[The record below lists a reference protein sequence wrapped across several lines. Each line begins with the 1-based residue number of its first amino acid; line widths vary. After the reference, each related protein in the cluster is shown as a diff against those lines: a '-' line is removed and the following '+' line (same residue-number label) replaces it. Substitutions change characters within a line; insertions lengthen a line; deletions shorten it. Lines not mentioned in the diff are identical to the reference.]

1 MWKEGSG
8 IHISNT
14 KAFQRP
20 TSDVSDDAASSK
32 QEVHNSGSKV
42 MLGAREGYQEVRRQ
56 GGGVLYVLSMAD
68 VEERVTFLQVWSNIL
83 ALLQWSR
90 MFCFFFS

>member
-1 MWKEGSG
+1 MWPYNFQGHHYELTIKICNQMLWDALEGLIWIIMWKEGSG
-8 IHISNT
+8 IHISDT

-42 MLGAREGYQEVRRQ
+42 MMGTRK
-56 GGGVLYVLSMAD
+56 
-68 VEERVTFLQVWSNIL
+68 
-83 ALLQWSR
+83 
-90 MFCFFFS
+90 